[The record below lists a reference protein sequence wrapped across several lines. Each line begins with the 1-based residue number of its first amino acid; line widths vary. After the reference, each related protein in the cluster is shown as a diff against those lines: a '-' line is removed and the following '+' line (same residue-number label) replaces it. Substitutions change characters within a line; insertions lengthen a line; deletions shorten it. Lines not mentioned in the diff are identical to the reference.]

1 MREQPFYHN
10 IDDLPGRFPIFPLAG
25 ALLLPRGHLPLNI
38 FEPRYLA
45 MVDDALGA
53 ERLIGMIQ
61 PCDPGDRSERPAL
74 YTTGCV
80 GRITSFTETDDGR
93 YLITL
98 TGVCRFHVHQELD
111 CLTPYRQIAG
121 NFEIFKGDINPIDAH
136 LDVGRDHLLSV
147 LKIYLTLRELETDWE
162 AVKQAPGE
170 TLVNSLAAICPFDP
184 QEKQALL
191 EAPTLD
197 ERAEI
202 LITLLEMS
210 NASAGRDDESS
221 IQ

>member
-1 MREQPFYHN
+1 MREQPFYHH
-10 IDDLPGRFPIFPLAG
+10 IDDLPERFPVFPLAG

-45 MVDDALGA
+45 MIDDALGA

-61 PCDPGDRSERPAL
+61 PCDPHDSSASPAL
-74 YTTGCV
+74 YSTGCA
-80 GRITSFTETDDGR
+80 GRLTSFTETDDGR

-98 TGVCRFHVHQELD
+98 TGICRFRIARELD
-111 CLTPYRQIAG
+111 CLTPYRQLV
-121 NFEIFKGDINPIDAH
+121 GDFTPYKDDLNPKSRNLGVD
-136 LDVGRDHLLSV
+136 RDHLLDV
-147 LKIYLTLRELETDWE
+147 LKIYLALRQLETDWD

-170 TLVNSLAAICPFDP
+170 TLVDSLCAICPFDP

-191 EAPTLD
+191 EAATLTD
-197 ERAEI
+197 RAEI

>member
-1 MREQPFYHN
+1 MREQPFYHH
-10 IDDLPGRFPIFPLAG
+10 IDDLPERFPIFPLAN

-38 FEPRYLA
+38 FEPRYLS
-45 MVDDALGA
+45 MIDDALGT

-61 PCDPGDRSERPAL
+61 PCDPNDHSDKPAL
-74 YTTGCV
+74 YTIGCA
-80 GRITSFTETDDGR
+80 GRITSFSETDDGR

-98 TGVCRFHVHQELD
+98 TGICRFQIHQELD
-111 CLTPYRQIAG
+111 CLTPYRQVAG
-121 NFEIFKGDINPIDAH
+121 DFTLYKSDLNPNGAH
-136 LDVGRDHLLSV
+136 LDIDRNHLLDV
-147 LKIYLTLRELETDWE
+147 LKVYLSLRQLETDWE
-162 AVKQAPGE
+162 SVKQAPGE
-170 TLVNSLAAICPFDP
+170 TLVNSLSAICPFDP

-191 EAPTLD
+191 EASTLD